1 MPRCAA
7 TASGAIGM
15 CGVHRIYD
23 FAAFCLPWV
32 SPRFPPL
39 LPLLPILLPLVLPL
53 GCCILI
59 LLRSPSD
66 QCTSERARS
75 AKIIADETVAAL
87 ATAAKVDNLDHARCW

>member
-1 MPRCAA
+1 MRSHGERRDRHVRRPPHLRLC
-7 TASGAIGM
+7 
-15 CGVHRIYD
+15 RL
-23 FAAFCLPWV
+23 LPALV

-75 AKIIADETVAAL
+75 AKIIADETVAVL